1 MTCGCGNRQVNKD
14 NSINIEIIR
23 KLIQTEL
30 KLQGLGN
37 NNNSSV
43 EDIKKELELLKQ
55 KIEDAKQYA
64 ERAQDAANHANS
76 ALTQINT
83 MSAQM
88 TEKLKDG
95 FNVTGETDKLEIKHG
110 IIVRIK

>member
-14 NSINIEIIR
+14 SINIDIIR
-23 KLIQTEL
+23 QLIQTEL
-30 KLQGLGN
+30 KLLGLGN

-43 EDIKKELELLKQ
+43 EDLKKELELLKQ
-55 KIEDAKQYA
+55 QIEDAKQYA
-64 ERAQDAANHANS
+64 ERAKDAANHANS

-83 MSAQM
+83 MSPEI
-88 TEKLKDG
+88 TEKLEAG
-95 FNVTGETDKLEIKHG
+95 FNVTGETDKLKIKNG